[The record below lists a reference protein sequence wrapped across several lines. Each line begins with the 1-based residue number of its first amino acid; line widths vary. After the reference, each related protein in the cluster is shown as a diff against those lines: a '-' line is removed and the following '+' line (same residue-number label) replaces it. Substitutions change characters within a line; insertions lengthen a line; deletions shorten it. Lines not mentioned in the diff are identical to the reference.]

1 MFLRN
6 MKNIFSPPAGS
17 PGVVLFFFSLAYL
30 CFGPVPVGCLCTVC
44 ISLLLIFPCLLDS
57 MKVLIIL
64 AF

>member
-30 CFGPVPVGCLCTVC
+30 CFGPVPVGCLCSVYFSAANIPLFT
-44 ISLLLIFPCLLDS
+44 
-57 MKVLIIL
+57 
-64 AF
+64 